1 MDSVSSSVNRSYNNY
16 SQNNSQSLNSNQQ
29 SASSVQGGTGND
41 NIAGVHGEAGN
52 ENIQGGAGSD
62 NIAGTR
68 SGLGMD
74 YIEWS
79 NTVLGRQPSQS
90 GQSGTV
96 QGPSSLNDI
105 MQSQMQDM
113 QTAQAV
119 TDTAALGLID
129 YDKVSA
135 QVQQGNTLG
144 GTMTAMT
151 EVGLLNAHRRGED
164 IRMARRTASFD
175 PYAAS
180 PQSTPGGLNPQLITW
195 ANGDS
200 KMASGL
206 LEIAKTD
213 IFDFKALDKM
223 LEERG
228 IPDNVTGDTMEAIQY
243 VHSIGGDISEL
254 TAENIA
260 DGSYRDSITASPV
273 DSRPADDKAQKEL
286 ADARS
291 AEGVYSAAYLGVLDV
306 DALEK
311 QVASADRAERPQFVQ
326 CGQELL
332 QAADNGTPLENI
344 KGYAPNGVFDPY
356 GREADM
362 LERFG
367 GWRNR
372 QGGLGRL
379 PSQMGI
385 SAIQMRD
392 TGTAESLISA
402 AQSGVIDYEAMAE
415 MLNERGVPNNMTGRA
430 MYALVQMHANG
441 EDISD
446 LTTKDLQ
453 PH

>member
-1 MDSVSSSVNRSYNNY
+1 MDSVSSSASRNYNNY
-16 SQNNSQSLNSNQQ
+16 SQSQNGGQQ
-29 SASSVQGGTGND
+29 SAPSV
-41 NIAGVHGEAGN
+41 
-52 ENIQGGAGSD
+52 QGGAGSD
-62 NIAGTR
+62 NISGVRGGAGNDNIQ
-68 SGLGMD
+68 SGSGSENAAGMRGGAGMD
-74 YIEWS
+74 YVEWS
-79 NTVLGRQPSQS
+79 NSVLGRQS
-90 GQSGTV
+90 GSVGTATDMAV
-96 QGPSSLNDI
+96 NGVMLD
-105 MQSQMQDM
+105 MQSDM
-113 QTAQAV
+113 QMSQAV
-119 TDTAALGLID
+119 NDAASLGLID
-129 YDKVSA
+129 YDKLGA
-135 QVQQGNTLG
+135 QIQQGTAPG
-144 GTMTAMT
+144 GTMTYMT
-151 EVGLLNAHRRGED
+151 EVGLLNAHMRGED
-164 IRMARRTASFD
+164 IRMAKRTASFD
-175 PYAAS
+175 PYAS
-180 PQSTPGGLNPQLITW
+180 VPQSTPGGLNPQVINW
-195 ANGDS
+195 ANGDN

-243 VHSIGGDISEL
+243 VHQNGGDISQL

-260 DGSYRDSITASPV
+260 DGSYKDSISGSPV
-273 DSRPADDKAQKEL
+273 DGRPIDDDKAQKEL

-291 AEGVYSAAYLGVLDV
+291 AEGTYSAAYLGVLDV

-311 QVASADRAERPQFVQ
+311 QVAAADSAERPLFVQ
-326 CGQELL
+326 CGRDLL

-367 GWRNR
+367 NWRNR
-372 QGGLGRL
+372 HGGLGRI

-385 SAIQMRD
+385 SALQMKD

-402 AQSGVIDYEAMAE
+402 AQAGVIDYEAMSAL
-415 MLNERGVPNNMTGRA
+415 LNEKGVPNNMTGRA
-430 MYALVQMHANG
+430 MYTLVQMHANG
-441 EDISD
+441 EDISE